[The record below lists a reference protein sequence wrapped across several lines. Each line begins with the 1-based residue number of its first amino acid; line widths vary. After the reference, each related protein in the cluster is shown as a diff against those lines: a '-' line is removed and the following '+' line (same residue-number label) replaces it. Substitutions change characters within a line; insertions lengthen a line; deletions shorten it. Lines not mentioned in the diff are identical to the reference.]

1 MKQIKLA
8 LMIFVTLIMLS
19 GCKTIRILPD
29 KPVIGNLPEKP
40 KRLASDISFPMEIDI
55 SSVETLINQKLPS
68 GQIAGDSR
76 RESNTTSY
84 SYQVYRNKPVKF
96 TAQGNELI
104 FKVPIDIRARGSY
117 TACLGFWR
125 DGDCCSTPNPF
136 GSGCATPGVR
146 TTEHGDAAPT
156 VDVELRVKLEIQE
169 DYSIKAK
176 TYLKGV
182 LTGDTHLHI
191 DLIGNLIRIN
201 IDIKDK
207 LERPLQKF
215 VNDYQQQIDAK
226 VAELAKQ
233 YDIKKEIT
241 TYWEDLKNP
250 IQMGDFWLDVEPEK
264 VIFENL
270 NAKNNKLRIAV
281 GFASK
286 LQIISTKPT
295 PSTAPL
301 PNLTLKED
309 TKGEFNI
316 YLPANT
322 SFEYLEN
329 EAKNEIVGKKY
340 EKNGVWVKIK
350 DVEIKGIK
358 LNNTSLLLIKTNIKG
373 KAKFK
378 RFKGD
383 LYFTAIPSVNDE
395 TKIVS
400 VEDFKIEA
408 NTNSFLINKGLPYL
422 IDKFYYQELKDEM
435 KYSYK
440 TDYEKYYQLINN
452 EIKEIVIDELIVN
465 GELKEL
471 KVPGFYID
479 NESLE
484 LLLIAN
490 GTLVSTI
497 KLE

>member
-1 MKQIKLA
+1 MKQIKSA
-8 LMIFVTLIMLS
+8 LTILVALLVLS
-19 GCKTIRILPD
+19 GCKTTRILPD
-29 KPVIGNLPEKP
+29 KPVTGNLPDKP
-40 KRLASDISFPMEIDI
+40 ERLASQISLPMEIDI
-55 SSVETLINQKLPS
+55 SSVEALINQKLPK

-76 RESNTTSY
+76 KESNTTSY
-84 SYQVYRNKPVKF
+84 SYQVFRNKPVKF

-117 TACLGFWR
+117 TACVGFWR

-146 TTEHGDAAPT
+146 STEHGDAAPT

-207 LERPLQKF
+207 LEKPLQKF

-226 VAELAKQ
+226 VAELIRQ
-233 YDIKKEIT
+233 YDIKKEIA
-241 TYWEDLKNP
+241 TYWEDVKKP
-250 IQMGDFWLDVEPEK
+250 VRMGDFWLDVQPEK

-270 NAKNNKLRIAV
+270 NAKDDKLRVAV

-286 LQIISTKPT
+286 LQIVPT
-295 PSTAPL
+295 EPIPSNTPL
-301 PNLTLKED
+301 PNLTLQQG
-309 TKGEFNI
+309 TKGAFNI

-322 SFEYLEN
+322 SFEFLEN
-329 EAKNEIVGKKY
+329 EAKNEVLGRKY
-340 EKNGVWVKIK
+340 EKDGVWVKVR
-350 DVEIKGIK
+350 DVEIKGVE
-358 LNNTSLLLIKTNIKG
+358 LNNTSLLLIKANVKG

-383 LYFTAIPSVNDE
+383 IYFTAIPSVNDE

-400 VEDFKIEA
+400 VEDFKIDA
-408 NTNSFLINKGLPYL
+408 NTNSFLINNGLPYL
-422 IDKFYYQELKDEM
+422 IDKFYYEDLKEDM

-440 TDYEKYYQLINN
+440 ADYEKYYELINS
-452 EIKEIVIDELIVN
+452 EIKEIVVDDLIIN
-465 GELKEL
+465 GELKDL

-479 NESLE
+479 SKSLE
-484 LLLIAN
+484 LLLIAK
-490 GTLVSTI
+490 GALKSTVKI
-497 KLE
+497 E